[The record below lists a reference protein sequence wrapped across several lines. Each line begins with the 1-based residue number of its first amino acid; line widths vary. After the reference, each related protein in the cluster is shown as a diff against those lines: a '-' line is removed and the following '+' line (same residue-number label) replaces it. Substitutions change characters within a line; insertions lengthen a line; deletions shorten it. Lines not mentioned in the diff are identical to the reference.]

1 MRGVIFHKYSSQRLG
16 IGNAEDCVKKR
27 FRLGE
32 TYQKIF
38 LAMQSQQDDHILISV
53 LDS

>member
-1 MRGVIFHKYSSQRLG
+1 MRAVIFHKYSSQRLG
-16 IGNAEDCVKKR
+16 IGKAEDCVKNG

-32 TYQKIF
+32 SYQKMF

-53 LDS
+53 DT